1 MTRTTVAC
9 ASVVRVLVPVPA
21 AITTIATVPR
31 RRDCTWGLA
40 IHASRSCR
48 PRCRESP
55 NEQRK
60 PLEQAVTVPSQQADG
75 SASIGVNERDGG
87 TPYDA
92 RLLFD
97 ADGTSMQRRTQD
109 LAHASRADDLGARE
123 TARACAPSF
132 TRRWFRAHRRGSPS
146 RPSFPAACAGVC
158 LLRRL
163 RNGTAG
169 SRPASTEGHRVA
181 TSARSRAVA
190 SGRSAPDGR
199 CRASPSSDEVV
210 VTTDLDFTLI
220 ESEATEGL
228 PRPLT
233 AGRNCPAS

>member
-1 MTRTTVAC
+1 MRIG
-9 ASVVRVLVPVPA
+9 R
-21 AITTIATVPR
+21 PR
-31 RRDCTWGLA
+31 
-40 IHASRSCR
+40 SRSGPCSDHHDR
-48 PRCRESP
+48 NRSSKERRHVGPCHPCFSFVQTAL
-55 NEQRK
+55 QRIT
-60 PLEQAVTVPSQQADG
+60 ERAAETARAGRHRAVATGG

-169 SRPASTEGHRVA
+169 SRPASTQGHRAA